1 MKNEMKFETFT
12 KALEI
17 IKLNKNKVFFKETL
31 LWYKDFFIVWFI
43 DIHKKWNQIYMINAT
58 LNKKALVFLN
68 KVNYKSFLFEHEEK
82 NTIEFFIKW
91 KNQLEKY
98 LKKINLEIYWFEKD
112 INNEIIES
120 EIDTIDLNEYK
131 EWNFFYDYLEK
142 INLEKKKKLKENKD
156 EIKSILYNDWFS
168 WEEKTLSHFKFNY
181 LFVKNLCW
189 EEQSNKFKRT
199 NIYRNFPGKKLFL
212 LDIPNNDVGT
222 MHLIFV
228 EDEEK
233 TYSIWQIIQSP
244 EYVWIYD
251 IKAPFQEY
259 LSENMFLSF
268 LNKYMFYWKAKFEDT
283 DFSKLIT
290 WLSKETDKYSFQ
302 QIFHPINYYYLEI
315 NKELY
320 IKIYKT
326 DGSIYIE
333 NHYSN
338 WQTFTNFHHNKIQI
352 FPENTLHFLKILDF
366 LSNDKEKKQNKKFTD
381 FLINVNEFI
390 YYNPFR
396 NESYNSLTPDKY
408 SYKISTK
415 LSVLSKEIILI
426 KEKIWFKIHH
436 KDGQFVTALII
447 TNNDKYNS
455 QLAAPNSSSIN
466 IGKVLRKDFIKLDIN
481 INSVEELNFIL
492 TILLF

>member
-1 MKNEMKFETFT
+1 MKNEIKFETFT
-12 KALEI
+12 KALDL
-17 IKLNKNKVFFKETL
+17 IKLNKNKVFFKENL
-31 LWYKDFFIVWFI
+31 LGYKDIFIVWFI

-58 LNKKALVFLN
+58 LNKKALIFLN
-68 KVNYKSFLFEHEEK
+68 KVNYKSLLFEHKEK

-98 LKKINLEIYWFEKD
+98 LKKINLDIYWFEKD
-112 INNEIIES
+112 TNLFTIES
-120 EIDTIDLNEYK
+120 EIDTIDLKEYK

-142 INLEKKKKLKENKD
+142 INLEKKKKLRENKD
-156 EIKSILYNDWFS
+156 EIKSILWKCWFS

-199 NIYRNFPGKKLFL
+199 NIYRNFPGKKFFL
-212 LDIPNNDVGT
+212 LDVPNNDLWT

-233 TYSIWQIIQSP
+233 TYSIWQIIQSTK
-244 EYVWIYD
+244 YVWIYD

-268 LNKYMFYWKAKFEDT
+268 VNKYMFSWKAKFEDT

-290 WLSKETDKYSFQ
+290 WLSKETEKYNFE
-302 QIFHPINYYYLEI
+302 QIFHPTNYYFLEI

-320 IKIYKT
+320 IKVYKK
-326 DGSIYIE
+326 DGSVYIE
-333 NHYSN
+333 NHYSS
-338 WQTFTNFHHNKIQI
+338 WQNFTNFHHNKIQI

-366 LSNDKEKKQNKKFTD
+366 LSDNKEKNQKKKFKD
-381 FLINVNEFI
+381 FLINRNEFT
-390 YYNPFR
+390 YYDPFLS
-396 NESYNSLTPDKY
+396 EPYVGLNSDKY

-415 LSVLSKEIILI
+415 LSVLSKEIVFT
-426 KEKIWFKIHH
+426 KGKIWFKIHH
-436 KDGQFVTALII
+436 KEWEFLIALII
-447 TNNDKYNS
+447 TNNDKEIEKWF
-455 QLAAPNSSSIN
+455 LPNSTTIN
-466 IGKVLRKDFIKLDIN
+466 PGKVLRKDFIKLN
-481 INSVEELNFIL
+481 INLNSMEDLNFIL
-492 TILLF
+492 TIFLF